1 MRALSGFL
9 ARLFLF
15 VGASCVVA
23 ELWLLT
29 IGGADT
35 LFSLEDLWTSLHGP
49 SLEGLRQDASGLAG
63 GALWTPVGWFLAL
76 PSWLVFLAL
85 GGLFLLGGGSGG
97 RERTFG

>member
-15 VGASCVVA
+15 IGAACVVA
-23 ELWLLT
+23 EVLLLT
-29 IGGADT
+29 IGGADS

-49 SLEGLRQDASGLAG
+49 SLAGLRQDAGGLAG
-63 GALWTPVGWFLAL
+63 GALWTPVDWFLAL
-76 PSWLVFLAL
+76 PCWLVFLAL
-85 GGLFLLGGGSGG
+85 GGLFLLGGGGGG